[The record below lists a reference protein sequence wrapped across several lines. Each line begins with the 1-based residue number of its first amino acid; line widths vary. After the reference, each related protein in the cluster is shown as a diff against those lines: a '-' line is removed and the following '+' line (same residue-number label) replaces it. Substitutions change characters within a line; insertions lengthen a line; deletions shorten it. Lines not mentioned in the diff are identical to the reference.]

1 MRAAGPLSAA
11 AAIAASLALAGC
23 WGDGGGSSTTKR
35 ADSRQQEPRRG
46 GTLTVLW
53 KADTDSI
60 DPGAT
65 YSVSGSQVAR
75 ATQRSLLSFKPN
87 DAAQPIPDLAARLPD
102 ISPDGRTVTVRL
114 RAGVRFSP
122 PVNRAVTSADVKYAI
137 ERGFFKSVANPYIG
151 IYFADLVGARP
162 NVAVGTRIR
171 GIETPDERT
180 VVFRLTHG
188 TARTMAGAFV
198 LPLSAPVPREYAL
211 RYDRRAQSS
220 YGMHQV
226 ATGPYMVE
234 RYQAG
239 RRIHLVRNPNWDA
252 ATDFRPAY
260 VDEVE
265 ILEGNDDAAVATR
278 RILTGH
284 GLVNGDFN
292 PPPADLRRTLERQ
305 PDQVAAPPANSVHY
319 VTLNTK
325 VPPFDDINVRKA
337 VVAGFDRNAMRLAR
351 GGAAAAGLATHFI
364 PPGTPGYDEAGGAR
378 GPGYDFLAHPGGNL
392 DLAARYFR
400 MAGYRSGRYDGGATI
415 LTVGVVGGNDERAAE
430 VAQASLERLGF
441 KVKLRLVSFETM
453 YLTLCGAPRAQV
465 QVCPD
470 ASWTRDFADGQTML
484 DPTFNGASI
493 LEAGNSNFSL
503 LDDPN
508 INRAM
513 AKARL
518 IVDPAARAK
527 AWGAVDRMVTGQA
540 AAVPLSWDLYPLV
553 RSKDVAG
560 VVAKH
565 IAQWD
570 PTFTS
575 LR

>member
-1 MRAAGPLSAA
+1 MSAVGRLGAA
-11 AAIAASLALAGC
+11 AAVAASLVLAGC

-35 ADSRQQEPRRG
+35 GDSRQQEPRRG

-65 YSVSGSQVAR
+65 YSVSGAQVAR

-102 ISPDGRTVTVRL
+102 ISSDGRMITVHL
-114 RAGVRFSP
+114 RQGVRFSP
-122 PVNRAVTSADVKYAI
+122 PVNRAVTSADVKYAV
-137 ERGFFKSVANPYIG
+137 ERGFFKSVANPYVG

-162 NVAVGTRIR
+162 NAATGTRIP
-171 GIETPDERT
+171 GIETPDEHT
-180 VVFRLTHG
+180 VVFHLIHG

-198 LPLSAPVPREYAL
+198 LPLSAPVPRAYAL
-211 RYDRRAQSS
+211 RYDRRTQST

-226 ATGPYMVE
+226 ATGPYMVK

-239 RRIHLVRNPNWDA
+239 RRIQLVRNPNWDA

-278 RILTGH
+278 RILAGH

-292 PPPADLRRTLERQ
+292 PPPADLRRALGRQ
-305 PDQVAAPPANSVHY
+305 RDQVAVPPANSVHY

-325 VPPFDDINVRKA
+325 VPPFNDINVRKA

-364 PPGTPGYDEAGGAR
+364 PPGTPGYAEAGGAR
-378 GPGYDFLAHPGGNL
+378 GPGYDFLANPGGNL
-392 DLAARYFR
+392 GLAARYLR
-400 MAGYRSGRYDGGATI
+400 RAGYRAGRYDGSATI
-415 LTVGVVGGNDERAAE
+415 LAVGVVGGNDERAAE

-484 DPTFNGASI
+484 DPTFNGQSI
-493 LEAGNSNFSL
+493 LESGNSNFSL
-503 LDDPN
+503 LDDPS
-508 INRAM
+508 IDRAM
-513 AKARL
+513 ARARL
-518 IVDPAARAK
+518 TIDPAARAK

-553 RSKDVAG
+553 RSKDVDG